1 MVRGRITRLRI
12 WLTRTSIAAAIAVL
26 VVGLTVDDV
35 FHLDLFQR
43 LELASIDYRFLY
55 RGVNAAVRDSSAV
68 VIVEINE
75 DSFRSLPQP
84 FPWSREYY
92 AHVVRNLYRAGAR
105 VVGIDLIFDAPD
117 SRGHP
122 SGDSAL
128 VQAIRETGV
137 VVLAGKREQD
147 EERYQVRSV
156 RQQLGNIF
164 FGVDSSL
171 GLVNIRGDA
180 DGIYR
185 LYNPYF
191 LVGAAGDIERPVPT
205 LSFAVLNR
213 VLGLPPQAAP
223 ANRGDSF
230 VYAGRTI
237 PKYDPASFLINFYG
251 PNGTFKHIRF
261 HDVIDDETFTTT
273 EEQQTGAETNTFSD
287 PDYGYLHDGTFKDK
301 IVLIGV
307 TVPDYKDLFPVSIGS
322 GRQLG
327 DSQMYGVEI
336 HANVIENVLRN
347 DFLRLQGPASTI
359 PVVVVLVL
367 LTFLVTASL
376 RGRARGRQVVVEIA
390 SLAIVAAEIML
401 AAGVALWL
409 FTHANYVVR
418 VVSPMAAILAGY
430 IGSTVYNM
438 VTERK
443 QRLLIKTMFSTYVSP
458 SVVDELLA
466 NPEKLAL
473 GGARREL
480 TVLFTDIEGFTSI
493 AQTLDPERLVAL
505 LNDYLDAMSAVIF
518 RHTGTLDKY
527 EGDAIMAFWGAPVPQ
542 PDHALRACRTALSM
556 RDTLAALNT
565 QWEALGR
572 PTFRMRIG
580 VNTGEMVVGNMG
592 SAGKFTYTVIGDSV
606 NLASRLE
613 GANKEYRTMIM
624 VSRRTYEL
632 VCHEI
637 LGREL
642 DVIKVKGRSEPV
654 GVYELIGPRAEVSD
668 PALNEFLGVYA
679 QGMQH
684 YHARRWEQARE
695 AFARALALRPSDYP
709 ARLHL
714 ERAAAF
720 AGSAADDVSD
730 IVTLKE
736 K

>member
-1 MVRGRITRLRI
+1 MVTGRASRVRTL
-12 WLTRTSIAAAIAVL
+12 LARTSLAAVIALL
-26 VVGLTVDDV
+26 VIGLTVDEV
-35 FHLDLFQR
+35 FHLELFQR

-55 RGVNAAVRDSSAV
+55 RGVNPAIHDSGEV

-75 DSFRSLPQP
+75 ESFRSLPQP
-84 FPWSREYY
+84 FPWTREYY

-117 SRGHP
+117 SHGHP
-122 SGDSAL
+122 AGDSVLA
-128 VQAIRETGV
+128 QAIRETGV

-147 EERYQVRSV
+147 EERYQIRSV
-156 RQQLGNIF
+156 HQQLGNIF
-164 FGVDSSL
+164 FGADSAL

-191 LVGAAGDIERPVPT
+191 LVGMAGDTDRPVPT
-205 LSFAVLNR
+205 LGFAVLNR
-213 VLGLPPQAAP
+213 VLGLPPLATP
-223 ANRGDSF
+223 VDRGEAF
-230 VYAGRTI
+230 AYAGRTI
-237 PKYDPASFLINFYG
+237 PKYDPSSFLINFYG
-251 PNGTFKHIRF
+251 PHGTFKHIRF
-261 HDVIDDETFTTT
+261 HDVIDDETFTTV
-273 EEQQTGAETNTFSD
+273 EEQQTGSETNTFSD

-307 TVPDYKDLFPVSIGS
+307 TVPEYKDLFPVSISS

-327 DSQMYGVEI
+327 DNQMYGVEI

-347 DFLRLQGPASTI
+347 EFLELQGPASEV
-359 PVVVVLVL
+359 PVIVALVLV
-367 LTFLVTASL
+367 TFLVTAAL
-376 RGRARGRQVVVEIA
+376 RGRARGRQVAVEAI
-390 SLAIVAAEIML
+390 SLAFVAAEVIL
-401 AAGVALWL
+401 VAAVALWL
-409 FTHANYVVR
+409 FTHANYVAR

-458 SVVDELLA
+458 SVVEELLA
-466 NPEKLAL
+466 NPEKLTL

-480 TVLFTDIEGFTSI
+480 TVLFSDIEGFTSI
-493 AQTLDPERLVAL
+493 AQTLEPERLVAL
-505 LNDYLDAMSAVIF
+505 LNDYLDAMSAVIL

-542 PDHALRACRTALSM
+542 SDHALRACRSALSM
-556 RDTLAALNT
+556 RDTLAELNRE
-565 QWEALGR
+565 WEALGR
-572 PTFRMRIG
+572 PVFRMRIG
-580 VNTGEMVVGNMG
+580 VNSGEMVVGNMG
-592 SAGKFTYTVIGDSV
+592 SAGKFAYTVIGDSV

-642 DVIKVKGRSEPV
+642 DVIRVIGRSEPV
-654 GVYELIGPRAEVSD
+654 AVYELIGPRQEAGD
-668 PALNEFLGVYA
+668 PALREFLAAYEE
-679 QGMQH
+679 GMER
-684 YHARRWEQARE
+684 YHAHRWAEAKE
-695 AFARALALRPSDYP
+695 AFARALQLRPMDYP
-709 ARLHL
+709 TRLHL
-714 ERAAAF
+714 ERAAQF
-720 AGSAADDVSD
+720 AASPADDASD
-730 IVTLKE
+730 VVTLKE